1 MKQLFLSILSKGAKD
16 NTYKFAL
23 AKFLLDFSHH
33 HPLGK
38 DQIISYSKIA
48 EKFLEYY
55 WFQECKYKLKQD
67 FKIERKP
74 IILSIIHKYCGT
86 EYIPESFEKFFAT
99 RESIKNNMIDEI
111 EKGCLQD
118 VIPRFQPAQN
128 NALFNHFHTIS
139 PSGKKY
145 HLPSKNQRYIEFTS
159 ETHRFLKDN
168 YYELSKIL
176 IFEWAKFLEKTN
188 FTPKLIAKIENLG
201 RHKRE
206 SLIKYKKI
214 LLQQSDSQCFYCNE
228 EVNHNDIHID
238 HFIPWSYIY
247 EDSIWNLVISCS
259 SCNLKKS
266 DNLAPRSYIV
276 KIQTRNDQLKFNEYK
291 KDLVEYYENCQKAGF
306 FTIDQ
311 LTSV

>member
-1 MKQLFLSILSKGAKD
+1 MKQLLLSILSKGVKD

-33 HPLGK
+33 HPLEK
-38 DQIISYSKIA
+38 NQVISYTKIA

-74 IILSIIHKYCGT
+74 IILRIIHKHCGT
-86 EYIPESFEKFFAT
+86 EYIHESFEKYFET
-99 RESIKNNMIDEI
+99 HESKNQMIDEI

-128 NALFNHFHTIS
+128 YILYNHFHTIS

-145 HLPSKNQRYIEFTS
+145 HLPSKDQRYIEMSF
-159 ETHRFLKDN
+159 ETHRFLKEN
-168 YYELSKIL
+168 YHELSKIL
-176 IFEWAKFLEKTN
+176 IYEWAKFLEKTN
-188 FTPKLIAKIENLG
+188 FTPRLIAKIENLG
-201 RHKRE
+201 HRKRE
-206 SLIKYKKI
+206 SLTKYKKI
-214 LLQQSDSQCFYCNE
+214 LLEQSPSQCFYCNY
-228 EVNHNDIHID
+228 EVNNDDIHID

-247 EDSIWNLVISCS
+247 EDALWNLVISCS
-259 SCNLKKS
+259 RCNLKKS
-266 DNLAPRSYIV
+266 DNLASRSYID

-306 FTIDQ
+306 FTNDK
-311 LTSV
+311 LVST